1 MIKRRSPRDRFW
13 ANEYNPILLGIST
26 FKKLCNVFCF
36 DFLLLVR
43 FLTIYV
49 LAN

>member
-13 ANEYNPILLGIST
+13 ANEYNPISRYFN